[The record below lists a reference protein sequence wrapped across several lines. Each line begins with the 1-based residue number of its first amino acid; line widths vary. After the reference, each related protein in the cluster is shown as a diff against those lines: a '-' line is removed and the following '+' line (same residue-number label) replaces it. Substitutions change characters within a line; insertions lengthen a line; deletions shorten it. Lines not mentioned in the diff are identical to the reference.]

1 MKIIEKNELKITLEV
16 IEKYLLHK
24 DSKTEEAIYWILWI
38 IKLENKIKK
47 KGENIPCKS
56 IIISGV
62 DTKQSDHWVW
72 YIWKSLFTR
81 ISFCPPFKKK
91 QITDLYELFK
101 IDFTK
106 TIIMTR
112 LPILFFAIRLIKY
125 DVANNF
131 PSILNNL
138 HLHIQAYSN
147 VNTLYRNLQIK
158 LATKSWVNVTNKI
171 EKVENKKISKKMINE
186 IEQKKNILSLNE
198 KTAYLNI
205 IPKADNYF

>member
-1 MKIIEKNELKITLEV
+1 
-16 IEKYLLHK
+16 
-24 DSKTEEAIYWILWI
+24 
-38 IKLENKIKK
+38 
-47 KGENIPCKS
+47 
-56 IIISGV
+56 
-62 DTKQSDHWVW
+62 
-72 YIWKSLFTR
+72 
-81 ISFCPPFKKK
+81 
-91 QITDLYELFK
+91 
-101 IDFTK
+101 
-106 TIIMTR
+106 MTR